1 MSPMI
6 YLYIYYFNV
15 PYVRDE
21 IKKLSQR
28 YADRL
33 EKHPNILAIDLMSDA
48 ETSRRL
54 KRKLP
59 QDLYKL

>member
-1 MSPMI
+1 MI
-6 YLYIYYFNV
+6 LYDHDLNV

-33 EKHPNILAIDLMSDA
+33 EQHPNVLVIDLMSNA
-48 ETSRRL
+48 ETPRKEKTASRL
-54 KRKLP
+54 MYINYNL
-59 QDLYKL
+59 